1 MVVTQNSVAQNL
13 LLLEITKL
21 LDMTI
26 EDYRIVTVSY
36 EVRENGPEGPLLE
49 RMDVNYPFKFMFGVG
64 QMLPGWERQLF
75 GKKAGTGFAFLLPP
89 EMAYGLPRTDQVID
103 MPIHLFYNDADQ
115 IAPELL
121 QEGQFITLTDAD
133 GKAMNGKILSWN
145 EQTVKVDM
153 NHALAGKTLFF
164 SGAVLDV
171 REATPDELVRKQY
184 IEQGGVRS

>member
-1 MVVTQNSVAQNL
+1 
-13 LLLEITKL
+13 
-21 LDMTI
+21 MTI

-36 EVRENGPEGPLLE
+36 EVRDNGPEGPLLE

-75 GKKAGTGFAFLLPP
+75 GKKAGTGFAFQLTPD
-89 EMAYGLPRTDQVID
+89 MAYGMPRADQVLD
-103 MPIHLFYNDADQ
+103 MPIDLFKNDADQ
-115 IAPELL
+115 ITPELL
-121 QEGQFITLTDAD
+121 QEGQFITLTGTD
-133 GKAMNGKILSWN
+133 GKAVNGKILSWDD
-145 EQTVKVDM
+145 EKVKVDI